1 MDKIKEL
8 KWFEGYFK
16 ELGFDMYLQFGT
28 LIGAVRQK
36 SVIANDH
43 DIDVCYLSRETNPT
57 QVYEEARKLAFNLC
71 DMNML
76 RAYFTPQEGTH
87 HGRKVVIKDE
97 GNLDLDFVPN
107 GQFHIGRDSLFD
119 LFTSWID
126 EKGNYWTCQWGNYGN
141 IEIKPFKRVTL
152 NGIKFKAPKDYDN
165 ILTRLYGNWRVPAD
179 DHPSKLLHRSFY
191 LNKKANG

>member
-8 KWFEGYFK
+8 KWFEDYFK
-16 ELGFDMYLQFGT
+16 GLGFDMYLQFGT
-28 LIGAVRQK
+28 LIGAVREGK
-36 SVIANDH
+36 VVDNDH
-43 DIDVCYLSRETNPT
+43 DIDICYLSKRSVASE
-57 QVYEEARKLAFNLC
+57 VYEEAKVLATTLA
-71 DMNML
+71 DDGL
-76 RAYFTPQEGTH
+76 LKAYFSPEEGTH
-87 HGRKVVIKDE
+87 YGEKIAVKE
-97 GNLDLDFVPN
+97 GSLSGDFVLD
-107 GQFHIGRDSLFD
+107 GQFHIGKEYLFD

-126 EKGNYWTCQWGNYGN
+126 EEGNYWTCQWGNYGN